1 MEGLKKLVNF
11 LDGNNKYIRVD
22 DRQGWGSE
30 SSVPGCISVPTLKGN
45 GLRSIVTGEVLIM
58 KDMSIRRANHLELQ
72 LRRQSKGCVKVEET
86 IKLCDM
92 FPDQDIVIV
101 SKDNVVQAF
110 APVIK
115 KRSEVFNFITL
126 LQNHLVERRA
136 HGKETFW
143 NYEGDM
149 MDLAL
154 YLHRNH
160 PEREDDKSII
170 DRN

>member
-1 MEGLKKLVNF
+1 MKKYKCIVVKSQTYAKKAEKVLSQN
-11 LDGNNKYIRVD
+11 GI
-22 DRQGWGSE
+22 S
-30 SSVPGCISVPTLKGN
+30 SSVLHCKAGSVSGCG
-45 GLRSIVTGEVLIM
+45 R
-58 KDMSIRRANHLELQ
+58 
-72 LRRQSKGCVKVEET
+72 CVKVEET

-101 SKDNVVQAF
+101 SKGNVVQAF

-136 HGKETFW
+136 HGKKTFW

-170 DRN
+170 DRI